1 MMILLQNVTKKVIV
15 DEQLLIRAYLFL
27 QSFVLI
33 PQCLLLLQGNSEKIE
48 LSMNLIRMGLTTRL
62 KLRMLKRSDQIFRI

>member
-62 KLRMLKRSDQIFRI
+62 KLRMLKRS